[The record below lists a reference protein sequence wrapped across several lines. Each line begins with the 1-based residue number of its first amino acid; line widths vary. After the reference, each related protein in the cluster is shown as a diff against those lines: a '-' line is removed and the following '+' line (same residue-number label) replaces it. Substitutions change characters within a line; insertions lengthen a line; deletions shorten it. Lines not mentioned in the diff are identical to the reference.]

1 MLGLHRRTLSE
12 WASAEDA
19 SRKAVE
25 LSDTTR
31 EPGKAALRMVRLAN
45 IMRQRAHFVPAQGL
59 LNEALPLLKEHG
71 DSRDYAWA
79 LTVQARVLRHR
90 PNSAPGEA
98 LPILYDALR
107 LLKPFEDGREPSTLR
122 QLSELHGYISVVCRQ
137 LSNLDTAE
145 SESAHGLSIITGG
158 MLPNEVL
165 EASSLPDEP
174 LLATHL
180 RALGGVWRL
189 RGDLNRAMHAH
200 RRALEIF
207 ERVYG
212 SDSTDS
218 CRALDSLGRVQREWG
233 DLDGALESFD
243 RAERISDFRFG
254 PNHAHAGTAA
264 VNLALAY
271 LELGD
276 FLRALAAVERG
287 LRIYC
292 VAYNELYDD
301 DSSIPLRNEA
311 TVWAVF
317 VRANCLME
325 LGHLKRAQNDHATVL
340 EWRQSHYPGFHAH
353 IASSLYALGDV
364 HWRRGGNHSMDLALS
379 HHRQALV
386 IREKVFGTG
395 PNYWVAQSQAR
406 LGLLTNDREL
416 LQLAYETYCKQLK
429 PGHWRI
435 MSSQRQLKRF
445 EVSESASLFL
455 GAIPWVTG

>member
-435 MSSQRQLKRF
+435 IEL
-445 EVSESASLFL
+445 AA
-455 GAIPWVTG
+455 AIETV